1 MIGALNVSAAVALEC
16 LDRMVVIRAVEEG
29 ICAEYSHRNIRG
41 PVHLSIG
48 QEAMAVGVLNVC
60 RPEDVAVSTH
70 RDHAHYLAKGGD
82 VGAMIDELYGLET
95 GCSHGYGGSM
105 HLFSREANF
114 MGASAVLPGSTPVAV
129 GLGLGCKLDGRGA
142 VAVGFSGDGAA
153 DEGSF
158 FEALNLAAVLKLPVL
173 FVCENNGL
181 STNTPL
187 AARQAQ
193 TDISAKARAFG
204 LVAETA
210 EGVDVFAV
218 RDAAAG
224 LFDRIRT
231 TSEPAVLALSADR
244 LCAHVGP
251 VSKVA
256 ALNPQTLL
264 DEAADQGTRDPIAY
278 CVGVILREL
287 PELRGDCI
295 DILREVPLKVAAE
308 FQRADAAFE
317 DRNKTAGLVAPPPPK
332 VHTV

>member
-1 MIGALNVSAAVALEC
+1 VDVTDEIALEC
-16 LDRMVVIRAVEEG
+16 LERMVVIRAVEEG
-29 ICAEYSHRNIRG
+29 ICAEYSNRNIRG

-60 RPEDVAVSTH
+60 RPDDVAVSTH
-70 RDHAHYLAKGGD
+70 RDHAHYLAKGGS

-105 HLFSREANF
+105 HLYSGEAHF

-142 VAVGFSGDGAA
+142 VSIGFSGDGAS

-158 FEALNLAAVLKLPVL
+158 FEALNLAAVLHLPVL

-204 LVAETA
+204 LVAASA
-210 EGVDVFAV
+210 EAVDVFEV
-218 RDAAAG
+218 RRAASNV
-224 LFDRIRT
+224 LDHVRT
-231 TSEPAVLALSADR
+231 TSQPAVLALSADR

-251 VSKVA
+251 VSKIDPIDTGA
-256 ALNPQTLL
+256 MLA
-264 DEAADQGTRDPIAY
+264 EAANGATRDPIAS
-278 CVGVILREL
+278 CLGVILRDQ
-287 PELRGDCI
+287 PQLRGECI
-295 DILREVPLKVAAE
+295 EILNAIPKKVAAE
-308 FQRADAAFE
+308 FRRANAAFE
-317 DRNKTAGLVAPPPPK
+317 DRNAVAGLVAPPPPK
-332 VHTV
+332 SHTV

>member
-1 MIGALNVSAAVALEC
+1 MNVTTAVALEC
-16 LDRMVVIRAVEEG
+16 LERMVVIRAVEEG

-48 QEAMAVGVLNVC
+48 REAMGVGVLGVC
-60 RPEDVAVSTH
+60 PPEDVSVSTH

-142 VAVGFSGDGAA
+142 VAIGFSGDGAS

-158 FEALNLAAVLKLPVL
+158 FEALNLAAVLRLPVL

-187 AARQAQ
+187 VARQAQ
-193 TDISAKARAFG
+193 TDISTKARAFG
-204 LVAETA
+204 LAAEATEA
-210 EGVDVFAV
+210 VDVFAV
-218 RDAAAG
+218 RQAATE
-224 LFDRIRT
+224 LIDRVRS
-231 TSEPAVLALSADR
+231 TSEPAVLTLSADR

-251 VSKVA
+251 VSKIA
-256 ALNPQTLL
+256 ALNPQALL
-264 DEAADQGTRDPIAY
+264 NESGDPDTRDPIAN
-278 CVGVILREL
+278 CLGAILAEM

-295 DILREVPLKVAAE
+295 DIL
-308 FQRADAAFE
+308 QD
-317 DRNKTAGLVAPPPPK
+317 
-332 VHTV
+332 